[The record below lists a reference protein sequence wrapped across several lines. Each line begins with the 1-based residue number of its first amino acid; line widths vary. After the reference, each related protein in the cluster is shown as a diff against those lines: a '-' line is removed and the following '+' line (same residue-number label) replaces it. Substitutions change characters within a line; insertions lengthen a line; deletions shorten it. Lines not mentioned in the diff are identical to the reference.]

1 MKKKIFRKIALDCL
15 GFFLLSLLSVSAII
29 WILQAVNYLDFVTED
44 GHGFGVYLKYTLL
57 NLPKIISRIFPF
69 AIFFAISYILL
80 KYENNNELVIFWNFG
95 VSKISFINFFIRFS
109 FIFVFS
115 SLLLNTLIVPSTLEK
130 SRSYIKTSNLD
141 FFENMLKPKKFIDIV
156 KNLTIFFDEKKING
170 DLKNI
175 FLKDNSKENGYQ
187 VTYAKIGKFE
197 MRGNVKVLVLY
208 DGKTLTK
215 QNESISEF
223 KFDKTDFNL
232 TNYDTNTTSETKT
245 QENSTKQLIKCI
257 IKLRNIKNIEKNRN
271 LIIDFFN
278 CRISNLENVYKELYQ
293 RLIMPFY
300 NVLLVSIS
308 LLLILKSKE
317 DKKFNLYKY
326 KVFIFGFLFI
336 IFLEVSSNFIRSGY
350 FENIIIF
357 TLPIIFYLS
366 IYTFLLKKLDFKKI

>member
-1 MKKKIFRKIALDCL
+1 MLKV
-15 GFFLLSLLSVSAII
+15 FL
-29 WILQAVNYLDFVTED
+29 
-44 GHGFGVYLKYTLL
+44 
-57 NLPKIISRIFPF
+57 
-69 AIFFAISYILL
+69 
-80 KYENNNELVIFWNFG
+80 
-95 VSKISFINFFIRFS
+95 INFFIRFS

-245 QENSTKQLIKCI
+245 RENSTKQLIKCI